1 MTNVTITRTS
11 TLNEI
16 ALAVRADESL
26 RQQAIE
32 ILEARLKYASGA
44 KAKRTEKALE
54 ALYEGETLT
63 YERAMKAAGYTL
75 DQPKAAKPKAQPKAE
90 KPKAP
95 KAASKP
101 ASKPASEKPHHA
113 SVAGLRAEIAPQLA
127 MLTKAVTTLAEQQAK
142 ILRHLDLV

>member
-26 RQQAIE
+26 RPQAIE

-44 KAKRTEKALE
+44 KAKRTAKALE
-54 ALYEGETLT
+54 ALREGTALT
-63 YERAMKAAGYTL
+63 YEGAMKAAGYTL
-75 DQPKAAKPKAQPKAE
+75 DQPKAAKPKAAKAE

-95 KAASKP
+95 KA

>member
-75 DQPKAAKPKAQPKAE
+75 DQPKAAKPKAAKAE